1 MTAKLTPTVSAY
13 ADFDRLD
20 AELARWLRARA
31 TQRAMCDRDQSALDD
46 MAMALRKLRATL
58 SFAACHAD
66 ASDASV
72 LALVSRTYRWAI
84 RMARELDSIEQLSLE
99 PMAEWT
105 RFEAFAPF
113 ALAFFD
119 SVLAAP
125 LAGATR
131 TNEVVR
137 MGREIDAVL
146 APLVTAMTS
155 SAMAA

>member
-1 MTAKLTPTVSAY
+1 MT
-13 ADFDRLD
+13 
-20 AELARWLRARA
+20 
-31 TQRAMCDRDQSALDD
+31 DD
-46 MAMALRKLRATL
+46 TEK
-58 SFAACHAD
+58 F
-66 ASDASV
+66 
-72 LALVSRTYRWAI
+72 
-84 RMARELDSIEQLSLE
+84 EQLSLE

-137 MGREIDAVL
+137 MGREIAAVL
-146 APLVTAMTS
+146 APLVTAMAS
-155 SAMAA
+155 SAMDA